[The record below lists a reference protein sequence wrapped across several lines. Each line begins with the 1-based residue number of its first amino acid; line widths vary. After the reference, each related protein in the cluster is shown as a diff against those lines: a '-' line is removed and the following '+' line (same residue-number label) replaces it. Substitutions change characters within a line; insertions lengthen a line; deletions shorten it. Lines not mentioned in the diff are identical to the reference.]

1 MSSTLQAAVT
11 RGLLGV
17 IGAGLAV
24 LLLVAAR
31 PSSEPR
37 QFPARVEVTAPAT
50 GEVATAPA
58 APDTLMRA
66 ALLPSRPK
74 DAAFEIRNQT
84 GSALS
89 VAIVAD
95 ADTTELDGSL
105 GVRLTEGRRVLSDS
119 TLQALRRGSLPV
131 RLASG
136 ESTEIRV
143 TMELPA
149 SATDYQGRD
158 VAIELTPK
166 VETAR

>member
-1 MSSTLQAAVT
+1 MQRPLQAAVT
-11 RGLLGV
+11 RGLLV
-17 IGAGLAV
+17 VVGAGLAV
-24 LLLVAAR
+24 LLLIAAR

-37 QFPARVEVTAPAT
+37 QFPARVEVTVPAT

-58 APDTLMRA
+58 APDSLMRA
-66 ALLPSRPK
+66 SLLPSRPK
-74 DAAFEIRNQT
+74 QATFEIRNQT
-84 GSALS
+84 GSTLS
-89 VAIVAD
+89 VAITAD

-136 ESTEIRV
+136 ESTEIQV
-143 TMELPA
+143 TIELPE

-158 VAIELTPK
+158 VAITLTPK
-166 VETAR
+166 VEKTR